1 MYAFRLLIKKV
12 WGDSYCLIIYS
23 IEQLHGVMNRI
34 VVTPAWNAQSSKKK
48 SLSPG
53 IEPGHTA
60 PEADALSVELGELY
74 NKPFLYSKS
83 HGYLSR

>member
-34 VVTPAWNAQSSKKK
+34 VVTPAWNAQSSKKIA
-48 SLSPG
+48 LPG
-53 IEPGHTA
+53 
-60 PEADALSVELGELY
+60 
-74 NKPFLYSKS
+74 N
-83 HGYLSR
+83 